1 MEIISSRKNPLIVHL
16 RKLGNDRAYRRQC
29 REFVCDGAKLLE
41 DALASRMEIIMVLC
55 SGQPPEL
62 PRSIR
67 NIRVSNEIIEYLSS
81 FKTPQNLIFVCKIPD
96 NSHHINKGR
105 HLILENMQDPGNV
118 GTIIRTA
125 NAFGIDSVI
134 LTGDCADPYG
144 PKAVRASMGAVFRQ
158 RIVEKDQETLLNMLS
173 VHGIPLYS
181 TAPDKASS
189 DLLTAALPSSLA
201 LAIGNEGQGLSERLL
216 NASARKLTIPM
227 ESETESLNAAAAAAI
242 LMWEL
247 YKQTKE

>member
-1 MEIISSRKNPLIVHL
+1 MDIISSRKNPLIAHL

-29 REFVCDGAKLLE
+29 REFICDGAKLLE
-41 DALASRMEIIMVLC
+41 DALASRLEIIMVLS

-62 PRSIR
+62 PQNIRSIK
-67 NIRVSNEIIEYLSS
+67 VSDDIIKYLSS
-81 FKTPQNLIFVCKIPD
+81 FKSPQDLVFVCKVP
-96 NSHHINKGR
+96 NNTHSLEPGR

-125 NAFGIDSVI
+125 NAFGVDSII
-134 LTGDCADPYG
+134 LTGDCADPYN

-158 RIVEKDQETLLNMLS
+158 RIIEKDQEKLLNMLS
-173 VHGIPLYS
+173 EKGIPLYS
-181 TAPDKASS
+181 SALDEDTV
-189 DLLTAALPSSLA
+189 DLRDVQLPSSLA

-216 NASARKLTIPM
+216 QASAQKLLIPM
-227 ESETESLNAAAAAAI
+227 ERETQSLNAAAAAAI

-247 YKQTKE
+247 YKRM